1 VDWSEFG
8 ITPNYPLILPRILGS
23 FSIGLDDLLLVGTF
37 LIALMAIAVS
47 MIFFFATSG
56 KPFPVVVITAV
67 FAVLWSFSPPFML
80 AAERG
85 NYDILIFVI
94 LTIAALVFH
103 RFGWISAGLVLVS
116 ALFKLFPIAAAI
128 GFLRLK
134 RGWALLL
141 VPICG
146 LAFYLLWSPG
156 ELLNV
161 NANTPRG
168 TWVSFGALVLGGIA
182 DERLGTSLWGSIL
195 VTIAVHVCGFGLYLG
210 SVMGPFREDFQEL
223 LLGIRRSK
231 LSQGLMM
238 VGGPVLV
245 LVYFLGNSF
254 DYRLIFLTFPVAAI
268 VAASNRWSNFVFL
281 VMLVSL
287 LVMYWSFPSNIISP
301 ISDLLLIPLVA
312 LTLHVSFIL
321 LFERLGP
328 CIKSLRFPT
337 QTRSS

>member
-1 VDWSEFG
+1 MFRAFLTAGICSIFALVAVFGVRSRIWPFVEDINQRDQDFGDLNVLLHLADFFQRNPLGDPNQVGLSEFG

-146 LAFYLLWSPG
+146 LAFYLL
-156 ELLNV
+156 
-161 NANTPRG
+161 
-168 TWVSFGALVLGGIA
+168 
-182 DERLGTSLWGSIL
+182 
-195 VTIAVHVCGFGLYLG
+195 
-210 SVMGPFREDFQEL
+210 
-223 LLGIRRSK
+223 
-231 LSQGLMM
+231 
-238 VGGPVLV
+238 
-245 LVYFLGNSF
+245 
-254 DYRLIFLTFPVAAI
+254 
-268 VAASNRWSNFVFL
+268 
-281 VMLVSL
+281 
-287 LVMYWSFPSNIISP
+287 
-301 ISDLLLIPLVA
+301 
-312 LTLHVSFIL
+312 
-321 LFERLGP
+321 
-328 CIKSLRFPT
+328 
-337 QTRSS
+337 